1 MNNKYEDC
9 LRTIVNLNRSLFSYN
24 KSIKICRASKY
35 LSLKMNE
42 RMDRTLWLKRT
53 VLILRALQVFEIKN
67 VNIQRKKIEKFCCQS
82 NCLSFKRITINFPQ
96 LPLSLSRS
104 FINFSSF
111 FSFFQKKKKKWWT
124 KTEDR
129 TRRLNLTDGHH
140 GIHKTALLASVNKLR
155 WSG

>member
-104 FINFSSF
+104 FINFFSF
-111 FSFFQKKKKKWWT
+111 FSFFKKKKKMMN
-124 KTEDR
+124 EDR
-129 TRRLNLTDGHH
+129 RSNAKVESNWRTPWNSQNSIVSLG
-140 GIHKTALLASVNKLR
+140 
-155 WSG
+155 